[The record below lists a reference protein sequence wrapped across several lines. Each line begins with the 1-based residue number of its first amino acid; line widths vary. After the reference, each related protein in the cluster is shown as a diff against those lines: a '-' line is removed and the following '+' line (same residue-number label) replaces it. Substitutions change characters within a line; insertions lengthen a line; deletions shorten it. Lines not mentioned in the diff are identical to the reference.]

1 MAKVEMASVKSLL
14 NPGACGFIKAF
25 LYEKSCDKQT
35 YSEIHNSCNKIF
47 DINKNMLVEIEE
59 IRRRLSKLKKC
70 IQKLGKDS
78 PAKKDEFL
86 FFFQIQSGRNYI
98 SKKRK
103 DTLLTIVLSVYL
115 SIPIS

>member
-1 MAKVEMASVKSLL
+1 MAKFEMASVKSLL

-35 YSEIHNSCNKIF
+35 YSEMHNSCNKIF

-86 FFFQIQSGRNYI
+86 VLFFKFIVGEITCQ
-98 SKKRK
+98 RK
-103 DTLLTIVLSVYL
+103 EKTLCLPLF
-115 SIPIS
+115 

>member
-25 LYEKSCDKQT
+25 LYEKSFDKQT
-35 YSEIHNSCNKIF
+35 YSEMHNSCNKIF
-47 DINKNMLVEIEE
+47 NKNMLFEIEE

-86 FFFQIQSGRNYI
+86 VVVFQIQSGKNYI

-103 DTLLTIVLSVYL
+103 DTLPIIVLSVYL
-115 SIPIS
+115 SISIS